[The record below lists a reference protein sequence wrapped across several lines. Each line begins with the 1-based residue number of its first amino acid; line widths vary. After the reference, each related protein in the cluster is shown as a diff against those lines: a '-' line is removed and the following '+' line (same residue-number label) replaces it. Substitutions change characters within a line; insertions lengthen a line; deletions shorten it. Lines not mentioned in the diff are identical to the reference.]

1 MATEANVKIRNL
13 PLLADVQNTSGNFIP
28 VALNPEEGRGLGVL
42 NPAETRKATFAQIV
56 SGGAVRAD
64 FSEALMVSG
73 AHVSTGADADN
84 IITLPPHEYG
94 ERFTDTIVVGDRA
107 RNFETAITFR
117 IGEVQMLRIDENGVS
132 VGEDSMYFMNSQAS
146 DQRLKDDIVPIEE
159 PISLLN
165 EINGVNFI
173 WNENAPKHK
182 QGQKDIGLIAQEVE
196 KVIPS
201 AVQKNPEGNLTVAY
215 DKLVP
220 LLVETV
226 KKQQEQIDDLNLRL
240 NKLENR

>member
-1 MATEANVKIRNL
+1 MILK
-13 PLLADVQNTSGNFIP
+13 SK
-28 VALNPEEGRGLGVL
+28 RGLIL
-42 NPAETRKATFAQIV
+42 ILSSP
-56 SGGAVRAD
+56 
-64 FSEALMVSG
+64 SG
-73 AHVSTGADADN
+73 AGKTTLAKKIEISDSNFKISVSYT
-84 IITLPPHEYG
+84 TRTP
-94 ERFTDTIVVGDRA
+94 R
-107 RNFETAITFR
+107 
-117 IGEVQMLRIDENGVS
+117 
-132 VGEDSMYFMNSQAS
+132 
-146 DQRLKDDIVPIEE
+146 
-159 PISLLN
+159 LN

-226 KKQQEQIDDLNLRL
+226 KKQQKQIDDLNLRL